1 MILQQ
6 HNMKEKFLLNRDIV
20 YLNHGSYGAC
30 PKAIFQDYQNW
41 QVKLEAEPVQ
51 FLTKKYYDAL
61 SVSKQ
66 ALAEFIGCNNDD
78 FFFLQNPTTAM
89 NQVVKSL
96 PLQPGDEVLSTNHE
110 YGAIDKT
117 FDFYSRKTGF
127 VCRRQNISLPLLSK
141 EQFIDEFWKG
151 YNERTKVVFLS
162 HLTSTTALIFPVKEI
177 CQRAKQ
183 LGLLTVI
190 DGAHVPGHIPL
201 NLHEVQPDYYT
212 GTLHKWLLSPKGCSF
227 LYVRN
232 ELQQKIEPL
241 IVSWGYE
248 TDLPTKS
255 KFLEENEMQGTR
267 DVSAFLTVP
276 AIFQFFKENNMQEKQ
291 SVCRQTIL
299 EQYPLF
305 CELLD
310 TRPLCKASDEFLGQ
324 MCSLP
329 IRAKDPFQLKELL
342 YNKYKIEIPV
352 MQRRDE
358 TYLRISYQV
367 YNTLDELEY
376 LKEVIGQL
384 LADRVLTEH

>member
-1 MILQQ
+1 
-6 HNMKEKFLLNRDIV
+6 MKEKFLLNPDIV

-30 PKAIFQDYQNW
+30 PKAIFQEYQNW
-41 QVKLEAEPVQ
+41 QLKLEAEPVQ

-66 ALAEFIGCNNDD
+66 TLAEFIGCNKDD

-117 FDFYSRKTGF
+117 FDFYSRKAGF

-141 EQFIDEFWKG
+141 EQFIDEFWTG

-177 CQRAKQ
+177 CQRARK

-190 DGAHVPGHIPL
+190 DGAHVPGHVPL
-201 NLHEVQPDYYT
+201 NLQEVQPDYYT

-232 ELQQKIEPL
+232 ELQHKMEPL

-248 TDLPTKS
+248 TDWPSKS

-276 AIFQFFKENNMQEKQ
+276 AILQFFKENNIQQKQ
-291 SVCRQTIL
+291 SVCRQMIL

-305 CELLD
+305 CELLN
-310 TRPLCKASDEFLGQ
+310 TALLCKVSDEFLGQ
-324 MCSLP
+324 MCSIP
-329 IRAKDPFQLKELL
+329 IRPKDPFQLKELL

-352 MQRRDE
+352 MQRGDE

-367 YNTLDELEY
+367 YNTLDEIEY
-376 LKEVIGQL
+376 LKQVIGQL
-384 LADRVLTEH
+384 DCLAEN